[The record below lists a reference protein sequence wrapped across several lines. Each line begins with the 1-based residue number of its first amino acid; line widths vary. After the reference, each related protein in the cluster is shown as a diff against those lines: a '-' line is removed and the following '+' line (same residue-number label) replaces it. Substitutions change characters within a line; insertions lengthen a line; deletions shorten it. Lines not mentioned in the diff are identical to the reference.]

1 MRRVKYSWAPLLL
14 ALAACGTEPQT
25 TPARPVPPPAAQ
37 DVLRVQLS
45 DTADWHVVSAHI
57 TTVDQTQ
64 VIARIPGILTAL
76 SVREGDMVRQGQV
89 IGHIHDSQLGF
100 QAGAYGAQ
108 AAVAEAQAAHTRAE
122 LKRVQTLHAHGIYAD
137 ARLEQAQAAAD
148 AAQAQIRAARAQQD
162 AVGAVAGQ
170 GAVIAPTT
178 GRVLHADVP
187 AGSPVAPGMVIATIT
202 AGAVV
207 LRLDIPESLSDRVTV
222 GAAVVATAANGQSH
236 TGRVSKLYPSVTA
249 GQVAADVDMPGLAT
263 APMGRRLSAQVAAGT
278 RRVVVLPQGYVTTR
292 YGIDYVRVLGAD
304 QRVLDVPVQTG
315 RIGANGQLEI
325 LSGLRA
331 GDRVVKAG
339 RS

>member
-1 MRRVKYSWAPLLL
+1 MRKVQYSWLLL
-14 ALAACGTEPQT
+14 ALTACGNEPQT
-25 TPARPVPPPAAQ
+25 TPPRAVPPPAAR
-37 DVLRVQLS
+37 DVLSVQLK
-45 DTADWHVVSAHI
+45 DTPDWQVVSAHI

-64 VIARIPGILTAL
+64 VIARIPGILTTL

-108 AAVAEAQAAHTRAE
+108 AAAAEAQAAQARAE

-207 LRLDIPESLSDRVTV
+207 LRLDIPESLADRVTV
-222 GAAVVATAANGQSH
+222 GAAVTATAADGQNH
-236 TGRVSKLYPSVTA
+236 TGTVSKLYPSVTA
-249 GQVAADVDMPGLAT
+249 GQVAADVDMPGLAA
-263 APMGRRLSAQVAAGT
+263 APMGRRLSARVAAGT
-278 RRVVVLPQGYVTTR
+278 RRAVVLPQGYVTTR
-292 YGIDYVRVLGAD
+292 YGIDYVRVLGPD
-304 QRVLDVPVQTG
+304 QRTLDVPVQTG
-315 RIGANGQLEI
+315 SIRANGQLEI

-339 RS
+339 QS